1 MSVPRNSV
9 RHLIKLIAKGVGYVT
24 QKVSDCDMCWAG
36 AFPHVTI
43 CKETEMQMRMLDRV
57 REGLLSKVWRMVS
70 GGLKEYNRNSKRK
83 FKGRPYSYW
92 AFLHKA
98 MRPSNMAFLRRTAR
112 TLPYSEL

>member
-1 MSVPRNSV
+1 MSVTWNSV
-9 RHLIKLIAKGVGYVT
+9 MHLIKLIAKGVGYVT

-70 GGLKEYNRNSKRK
+70 ESFPKTYKEIRQK
-83 FKGRPYSYW
+83 FKGRPYSYY

-98 MRPSNMAFLRRTAR
+98 VRPSNMTFLSRAAR